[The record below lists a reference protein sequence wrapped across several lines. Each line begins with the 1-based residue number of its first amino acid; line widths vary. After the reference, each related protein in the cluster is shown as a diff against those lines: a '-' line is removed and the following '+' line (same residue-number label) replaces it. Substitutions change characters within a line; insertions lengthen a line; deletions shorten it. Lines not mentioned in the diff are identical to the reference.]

1 LSNGQN
7 SYTAATRALIETRRA
22 MSEIGILMFAH
33 QDLGAVRERIAGLVE
48 GALASTEE
56 AERQHRRAHR
66 AYLELLSVPQ
76 HIDTE
81 ATTRP
86 LSKDPRD
93 A

>member
-1 LSNGQN
+1 
-7 SYTAATRALIETRRA
+7 
-22 MSEIGILMFAH
+22 MSEVGILLVAH
-33 QDLGAVRERIAGLVE
+33 QDIAPIRDRLTGLVE
-48 GALASTEE
+48 GALSSAEE
-56 AERQHRRAHR
+56 ADRHHRRAHR